1 MEPCSVAGE
10 RLVDQAY
17 DHQHQAGG
25 GIAAPGMGVPLLE
38 PQRNRFAGLK
48 GHLHDRVGLCE
59 RDWAAGSSG
68 QPAAGRLY
76 STRACL
82 HAHHVHIIAGHC
94 SAGLVSQ
101 PGEQS
106 GCTVLQAEQQQP
118 KAHYQAQDVQRLLL
132 LPEPSA
138 WSSVLV
144 WFLGCQHGSP
154 VRRLMLVPACHYGSR
169 GRREMKRGLW
179 MLDRLCPLMTTLRV
193 RCSICLASYM
203 SISVVRVAGQV
214 MNSGKHSASIV

>member
-1 MEPCSVAGE
+1 MNHSVTDLLASKVICTTVWRCVSVTG
-10 RLVDQAY
+10 RQAAA
-17 DHQHQAGG
+17 DSQPQAG
-25 GIAAPGMGVPLLE
+25 
-38 PQRNRFAGLK
+38 
-48 GHLHDRVGLCE
+48 C
-59 RDWAAGSSG
+59 
-68 QPAAGRLY
+68 

-101 PGEQS
+101 PGQQS

-118 KAHYQAQDVQRLLL
+118 KAHDQAQDVQRLLL

-144 WFLGCQHGSP
+144 WFLGCQHGSLT

-169 GRREMKRGLW
+169 GRREMKRGLG
-179 MLDRLCPLMTTLRV
+179 MLDRLCPLMATLRV
-193 RCSICLASYM
+193 RCSICPAFHM
-203 SISVVRVAGQV
+203 AISGVRVAGQV